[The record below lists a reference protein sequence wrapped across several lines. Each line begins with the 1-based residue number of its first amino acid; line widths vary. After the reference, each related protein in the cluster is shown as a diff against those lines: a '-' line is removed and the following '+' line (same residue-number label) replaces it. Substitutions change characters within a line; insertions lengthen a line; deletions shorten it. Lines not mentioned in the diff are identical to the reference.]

1 MPVSAWSPYAVIDPR
16 RRTSSRIVALL
27 AEEQR
32 YNIDMNE
39 RLKLGSEQA
48 VVSVCKWARLDRQTK
63 RGRLR
68 STKFARLNDEFQ
80 DAIVR

>member
-16 RRTSSRIVALL
+16 RRTSSKIVALL

-39 RLKLGSEQA
+39 GLKPG
-48 VVSVCKWARLDRQTK
+48 VSRA
-63 RGRLR
+63 
-68 STKFARLNDEFQ
+68 S
-80 DAIVR
+80 